1 MSAIIPRDASWGPM
15 HAQNLSH
22 NVDNIPLFF
31 FHFFWEQRYLPL
43 SEGVVLSC
51 SRMHCPGMHCPTY
64 IWKGL
69 GSGPS
74 VSFTSMIA
82 LTTVFCFI
90 FPAVCSHSN
99 CSFSS
104 ALIFALS
111 INSAECIIH
120 CCLRVSYSQQVKVF
134 EISWKYVFANHIL
147 HEQEFIY
154 SGKEFALQSMICP
167 EEMVQCRLE
176 VVLGGLYFIR
186 GGFVFHSLLLFA
198 CDSLHRCQSH

>member
-74 VSFTSMIA
+74 VSFASMIA

-104 ALIFALS
+104 ALIFALF

-120 CCLRVSYSQQVKVF
+120 CCLCVSYSQQVIRYLRFHGNMCLQIIYYMSKNLS
-134 EISWKYVFANHIL
+134 I
-147 HEQEFIY
+147 QE
-154 SGKEFALQSMICP
+154 K
-167 EEMVQCRLE
+167 
-176 VVLGGLYFIR
+176 
-186 GGFVFHSLLLFA
+186 
-198 CDSLHRCQSH
+198 SLHCRA